1 MGSLQTVTRNVAS
14 NATGYFV
21 SLLLAFFITPFAVAR
36 LGDDW
41 YGLWLIIVSVTGS
54 YGILDLGIRSA
65 VSQYI
70 TRHWSRGD
78 MAGLSSLV
86 STALAITSG
95 IAVLLAG
102 LSVLLSLTCVWL
114 FDLGKAFAVPFPQ
127 AVLIIGLGVA
137 FSFPMGVFGSAIQAR
152 ERFDL
157 ANLIG
162 IGERIL
168 TNALYVWALARG
180 HGIVALAW
188 ITTGT
193 SAIAHVVRAVAALRL
208 LRGVAIGP
216 GLVSRTAARNLFG
229 FGLFSFLI
237 SISDRLVLYTD
248 AIVIEF
254 AIDEFA
260 VTYYSLG
267 ATFIHHFLGLISAV
281 AWTLT
286 PRATALDELADQE
299 ALRRMWLLGS
309 RLILQLATL
318 IGAGLIFMGHDFL
331 ALWVGP
337 EYLSGAIYTSS
348 AVVMAVL
355 TASALLRAALSC
367 GKQVLFGMHEV
378 RYLSKLAVGEAGL
391 NLVLSIPGAIFLG
404 NLGVALGTLV
414 PGVIVNAWLLPR
426 FIARRLAI
434 PPSTFLVKVVPSAL
448 PLFAAMGL
456 ASWIVLRALPATSW
470 AVFFADVAIVGG
482 VGLLAS
488 WRFGLGR
495 EGRGLVLRLLRR
507 TG

>member
-1 MGSLQTVTRNVAS
+1 MGSLKTVTRNVAS

-21 SLLLAFFITPFAVAR
+21 SLLLAFFVTPYAYER

-41 YGLWLIIVSVTGS
+41 YGLWQLIVAVTGS

-78 MAGLSSLV
+78 LPGLSSLV
-86 STALAITSG
+86 STALAITSS
-95 IAVLLAG
+95 IALLLAL
-102 LSVLLSLTCVWL
+102 LSVGLSLTCVWL
-114 FDLGKAFAVPFPQ
+114 FELGKAFAVPFPQ

-157 ANLIG
+157 SNLIG
-162 IGERIL
+162 ISERVV
-168 TNALYVWALARG
+168 TNGLYVWALSRG

-193 SAIAHVVRAVAALRL
+193 SALAHVVRALVALRL

-216 GLVSRTAARNLFG
+216 GLLNRTAARNLFG
-229 FGLFSFLI
+229 FGVFSFLV

-254 AIDEFA
+254 AIDEIA
-260 VTYYSLG
+260 VAYYSLG

-281 AWTLT
+281 TWTLT
-286 PRATALDELADQE
+286 PRATALDELANKE
-299 ALRRMWLLGS
+299 ALQRMWLLGS

-337 EYLSGAIYTSS
+337 KCLSGEIYTSS
-348 AVVMAVL
+348 AVIMAVL
-355 TASALLRAALSC
+355 AASALLRAGLSC

-378 RYLSKLAVGEAGL
+378 RYLSKLAVCEAAL
-391 NLVLSIPGAIFLG
+391 NLVLSIPGAIWLG

-414 PGVIVNAWLLPR
+414 PCVIVNAWLLPR
-426 FIARRLAI
+426 FVARRLAI
-434 PPSTFLVKVVPSAL
+434 PPSTFLVKVVPTTL
-448 PLFAAMGL
+448 PLFAAMVL
-456 ASWIVLRALPATSW
+456 ASWLVLRALPATSW
-470 AVFFADVAIVGG
+470 GVFFADVTIVGG

-495 EGRGLVLRLLRR
+495 EGRELVLRLLRR
-507 TG
+507 AG